1 MTAVM
6 NLSIHLGAKIV
17 MLPRFELDTVM
28 KTIDR
33 KKPTL
38 FPAVPTIYTAIS
50 RHKARD
56 EYDLSSIKFCISGGA
71 PLPVEVKHAFE
82 MLTGC
87 KLVEG
92 YGLSES
98 SPVAT
103 CNPADGLNKSGS
115 IGLPLPGRAEERR
128 VGREWVRTGRSRR
141 DPYP

>member
-1 MTAVM
+1 MRDHGNRYVNTLQSAAWFPKAGPGGEVMPGVLPFFHVFAMTAVM

-38 FPAVPTIYTAIS
+38 FPAVPTIYTAIN

-71 PLPVEVKHAFE
+71 PLPVR
-82 MLTGC
+82 
-87 KLVEG
+87 
-92 YGLSES
+92 SQ
-98 SPVAT
+98 
-103 CNPADGLNKSGS
+103 
-115 IGLPLPGRAEERR
+115 ERR
-128 VGREWVRTGRSRR
+128 VGKGGGGTC
-141 DPYP
+141 